1 MKTTLFAAA
10 SMLLAMFS
18 GACGQKTAAPD
29 ALDAAQ
35 VRAKLE
41 AIPMN
46 DKVKLSEDEWRKIL
60 TPEQF
65 EVMRQRGTERPFTSK
80 CLNVHQKGTFVC
92 AACGN
97 PLFESDTKFESG
109 TGWPSFNQALEGD
122 RVTVVEDSSLG
133 MVREEVNCAR
143 CGSHLGHVFK
153 DGPPP
158 TGLRYCMNGVALR
171 LVDLEKATFAA
182 GCFWGVQAA
191 FDETRGVLK
200 THAGYTGGH
209 VKNPTYEQVCSHTT
223 GHAEAVEVEFDPA
236 VVSYKQLVDRF
247 WSIHDPRQK
256 NRQGPD
262 IGDNYSSAIFTNTP
276 EQKAAAEASK
286 AEQEAKAPGKA
297 PGKAPIVTEIVA
309 ATEFYPAEAF
319 HQHYK
324 SKSCGWRR

>member
-1 MKTTLFAAA
+1 MKTMFLIATLWGM
-10 SMLLAMFS
+10 SWLTGCSDSTDSNMN
-18 GACGQKTAAPD
+18 
-29 ALDAAQ
+29 AAQ
-35 VRAKLE
+35 IRAKLE
-41 AIPMN
+41 TIPMKE
-46 DKVKLSEDEWRKIL
+46 KVRLSDDEWRKIL

-65 EVMRQRGTERPFTSK
+65 YVMRERGTEKPFAQQ
-80 CLNVHQKGTFVC
+80 CWAPHQSGTVVC

-97 PLFESDTKFESG
+97 PLFDSDTKFESG

-122 RVTVVEDSSLG
+122 RVQIAADTSHG
-133 MVREEVNCAR
+133 MTRDEVNCAR
-143 CGSHLGHVFK
+143 CSSHLGHVFH

-171 LVDLEKATFAA
+171 LVNLEKATFSA

-200 THAGYTGGH
+200 TRAGYTGGH
-209 VKNPTYEQVCSHTT
+209 VKDPTYEQVCSHTT
-223 GHAEAVEVEFDPA
+223 GHAEAVEVQFDPA
-236 VVSYKQLVDRF
+236 VITYKQLLNLF

-262 IGDNYSSAIFTNTP
+262 IGDNYRSAIFFHTA

-286 AEQEAKAPGKA
+286 AEQEAQGVGK
-297 PGKAPIVTEIVA
+297 GPIATEIVPA
-309 ATEFYPAEAF
+309 GAFYPAEAY

-324 SKSCGWRR
+324 SKSCGIQR